1 MPVSFNQSPIDMLD
15 PIDWA
20 DFFQAIASTSHN
32 STSWS
37 ASNSATGET
46 WQFTG
51 VGFGNYQNHIPF
63 TGTITGITYRLNG
76 VTQFTA
82 TGASV
87 DVLTFLTSGLNGDWV
102 TAVAGLYNGADTI
115 VGTSGADRL
124 YGFASNDTLS
134 GGDGT
139 DYLDGGAG
147 DDVLNG
153 DTGNDV
159 LDGGNEIDTLNGGDG
174 ADTLY
179 GRIGGDTLNGDADND
194 TLFGGDGDDTIGG
207 GAQDDVLDGGNN
219 NDVLY
224 GRQGND
230 TLNGA
235 AGDDALSGGDGDDTF
250 VFMPGSGADI
260 VVDFAAGGLQD
271 SLDLSAYEG
280 TGITYNAAQ
289 VGADTVF
296 TFSNGDTI
304 TLVNVDIDNLVQ
316 TDPYGWG

>member
-15 PIDWA
+15 PVDWA

-37 ASNSATGET
+37 ATNSATGET

-147 DDVLNG
+147 DDVL
-153 DTGNDV
+153 
-159 LDGGNEIDTLNGGDG
+159 DGGN
-174 ADTLY
+174 
-179 GRIGGDTLNGDADND
+179 
-194 TLFGGDGDDTIGG
+194 
-207 GAQDDVLDGGNN
+207 
-219 NDVLY
+219 
-224 GRQGND
+224 
-230 TLNGA
+230 
-235 AGDDALSGGDGDDTF
+235 GDDTF
-250 VFMPGSGADI
+250 SNTSAPSAGIDSYNGGAGVDYI
-260 VVDFAAGGLQD
+260 TFNRSDSTALTFDFAAMSRTRDKRSRTARLFATWKA
-271 SLDLSAYEG
+271 STLA
-280 TGITYNAAQ
+280 AAQ
-289 VGADTVF
+289 ATTRLYSRAF
-296 TFSNGDTI
+296 
-304 TLVNVDIDNLVQ
+304 
-316 TDPYGWG
+316 

>member
-37 ASNSATGET
+37 ATNSATGET

-102 TAVAGLYNGADTI
+102 TAVAGLYNGADPI

-153 DTGNDV
+153 DTGN
-159 LDGGNEIDTLNGGDG
+159 
-174 ADTLY
+174 
-179 GRIGGDTLNGDADND
+179 
-194 TLFGGDGDDTIGG
+194 
-207 GAQDDVLDGGNN
+207 DVLDGGNN